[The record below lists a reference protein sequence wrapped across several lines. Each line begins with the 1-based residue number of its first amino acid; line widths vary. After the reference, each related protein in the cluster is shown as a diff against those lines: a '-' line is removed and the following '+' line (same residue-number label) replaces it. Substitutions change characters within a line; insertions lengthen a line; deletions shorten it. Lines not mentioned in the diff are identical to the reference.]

1 MFNFIKKKKE
11 KPSIIFDFYVNDID
25 FVVGRIN
32 KLEDSKITQEIKTIV
47 TNDKKFSNFKVR
59 LQDKNFGYSADWSV
73 ILAEWLANDKWVN
86 AISNLG
92 GLVAFS
98 EYFHFFVKNL
108 KDKYN
113 DNKIFVGLAS
123 ARLIGFHKVF
133 ESEKDQIMKF
143 SYDIV
148 FEREISRQGSFEEKD
163 FIFLIRRTFENKDLK
178 LFFIHISWQGEVKHF
193 YEI

>member
-1 MFNFIKKKKE
+1 MFNFINKKE
-11 KPSIIFDFYVNDID
+11 KSSVILDFYVNDID

-32 KLEDSKITQEIKTIV
+32 KPEDSKIIQEIKTIV
-47 TNDKKFSNFKVR
+47 DNDKKLSNFKVL

-98 EYFHFFVKNL
+98 GYFHSFL
-108 KDKYN
+108 KKLKGKYN
-113 DNKIFVGLAS
+113 DNKIFVGLSS
-123 ARLIGFHKVF
+123 ARLIAFHKVF
-133 ESEKDQIMKF
+133 EAEKDQIIKF
-143 SYDIV
+143 SYDVV
-148 FEREISRQGSFEEKD
+148 FEREVSRQGSFEEKD
-163 FIFLIRRTFENKDLK
+163 FIFLIRRTLESRDLK
-178 LFFIHISWQGEVKHF
+178 LFFIHINWQGEAEYF